1 MVIEYCFIKYV
12 SINIFN
18 ALANVD
24 MDDNIFDDLYNICC
38 NVLIYLSNWQH
49 VLLHLLATSHF
60 THLITQSNVSHRS
73 GYLFIFTDPLP

>member
-24 MDDNIFDDLYNICC
+24 MDDNIFDDLQ
-38 NVLIYLSNWQH
+38 YL
-49 VLLHLLATSHF
+49 L
-60 THLITQSNVSHRS
+60 
-73 GYLFIFTDPLP
+73 